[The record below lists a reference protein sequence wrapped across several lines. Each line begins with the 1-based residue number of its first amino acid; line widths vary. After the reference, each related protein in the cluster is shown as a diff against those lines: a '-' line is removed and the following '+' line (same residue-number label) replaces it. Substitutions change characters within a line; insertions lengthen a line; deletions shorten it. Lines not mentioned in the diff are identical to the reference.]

1 MNAHLHVLHLLG
13 ALGLILSLL
22 GTPSI
27 FFGRGVAS
35 RSAHWVIRASDLN
48 ATLGFLE
55 DVLGMRALRHEENNA
70 GCEITCNGAFANP
83 WSKTMVGYAPEDEAF
98 CLEVTTNHGI
108 SGYGAP
114 AGLGPLAV
122 ALPAVRGENEDV
134 LAAAAARGLAVD
146 RAAREITGPD
156 GYRYVL
162 DGGVRRGGQGALLAV
177 TIAVASLDRA
187 LAFYVGVLGF
197 HVEAAARGGTVVLR
211 LQRSDARL
219 RLQER
224 AGGSEATAAVAAAIT
239 HSLADPSIDGR
250 NAISMPEAAV
260 RRAFAAIDA
269 AERAGRRD
277 RGSVV
282 HGLRE
287 LDEQLGMLV
296 IAIVAGACAAA
307 AAAAADDDDDDDDDA
322 ATTAAAVDISDHARV
337 AAHHPAPSSA
347 PMPADPDGH
356 EICLVS
362 AETFERAVAESGAR
376 WTRSAGAGRDWMN
389 VQTGQHS

>member
-1 MNAHLHVLHLLG
+1 M
-13 ALGLILSLL
+13 
-22 GTPSI
+22 
-27 FFGRGVAS
+27 
-35 RSAHWVIRASDLN
+35 IRASDLN

-55 DVLGMRALRHEENNA
+55 DVLGLRALRHEENNA

-98 CLEVTTNHGI
+98 CLEVTTNHGV
-108 SGYGAP
+108 SSYGAP
-114 AGLGPLAV
+114 AALGPLAV
-122 ALPAVRGENEDV
+122 ALPAARGEIEDV

-177 TIAVASLDRA
+177 TIGVANLDRS

-197 HVEAAARGGTVVLR
+197 HVEQAAARGGTVALR

-219 RLQER
+219 QLQER
-224 AGGSEATAAVAAAIT
+224 AGGSETDAAIT
-239 HSLADPSIDGR
+239 QRLADPSIDGR

-269 AERAGRRD
+269 AEKAGWRD

-282 HGLRE
+282 HRLRE
-287 LDEQLGMLV
+287 LDEQLGVLV
-296 IAIVAGACAAA
+296 IAIVAGACA
-307 AAAAADDDDDDDDDA
+307 
-322 ATTAAAVDISDHARV
+322 VLLLLLLLLLMMR
-337 AAHHPAPSSA
+337 
-347 PMPADPDGH
+347 
-356 EICLVS
+356 
-362 AETFERAVAESGAR
+362 
-376 WTRSAGAGRDWMN
+376 
-389 VQTGQHS
+389 